1 MLTLCDRMAE
11 LVSSVFNPLINP
23 VIAFA
28 VLLFYAPRSTGISWG
43 TPMIHFTIATFFSSV
58 IIFAYIYY
66 LKHKNV
72 IHSTELILREH
83 RINPLTFGVISY
95 AMGFFFLTLLDAP
108 AIVRG
113 LMFCYV
119 TNTLVVLLITRRW
132 KISIHTAAIAN
143 PLVAIV
149 VHFGWMMAPI
159 LVLVPIVG
167 MARVKLKR
175 HDELQV
181 MAGGLVGMGMTAVQL
196 YFF

>member
-1 MLTLCDRMAE
+1 MAE

-28 VLLFYAPRSTGISWG
+28 VLLLYAPRSTLGLSLG
-43 TPMIHFTIATFFSSV
+43 TLMIHFTIATFFSSV

-66 LKHKNV
+66 LKHKKV
-72 IHSTELILREH
+72 IQSTELIVREH

-149 VHFGWMMAPI
+149 AHFGWMMAPI

-167 MARVKLKR
+167 LARVKLKR

-181 MAGGLVGMGMTAVQL
+181 VAGGLVGMVMTTVQL